1 MTGQIGLFFG
11 STTGRTAAVAQQIKQ
26 ALDAAYAPP
35 GEELV
40 EIFDLAEYY
49 LADAAAFDRLI
60 LGAPT
65 WNVGQL
71 QRDWEAAIDELDEL
85 DLHGVQAALFGL
97 GDQAGYPE
105 TFGDALFFIADRL
118 RSRGAILVGQWPVTG
133 YDFSGSWAV
142 EEGHFLGLMLDEDN
156 QPELTAPRLADWLAQ
171 LAAEF
176 ALQR

>member
-1 MTGQIGLFFG
+1 MSWMN
-11 STTGRTAAVAQQIKQ
+11 STCTASRRRC
-26 ALDAAYAPP
+26 
-35 GEELV
+35 
-40 EIFDLAEYY
+40 LAW
-49 LADAAAFDRLI
+49 ATRL
-60 LGAPT
+60 
-65 WNVGQL
+65 
-71 QRDWEAAIDELDEL
+71 
-85 DLHGVQAALFGL
+85 
-97 GDQAGYPE
+97 GYPE

-118 RSRGAILVGQWPVTG
+118 RSRGATLVGQWPVAG